1 MFKKTFL
8 AFNLAFPLLLTQC
21 YPTMG
26 HVHNPLLDVN
36 SYKIYYGEIDDSKAE
51 QLSNYDMV
59 VIEPHETTKEH
70 VSEIKEAGTI
80 ALGYISIMELQ
91 TWDEEFVEKVK
102 DSDYLLDDGERV
114 YVEDWDTYLM
124 DITNPHYQQLL
135 LDEIEEEIIEKQFDG
150 ILLDT
155 VGDIDDFYHDDE
167 EMASYLRNG
176 YVELLQSITDKHNEL
191 LLLQNWGFETL
202 ETSSKDY
209 VDAIMWEDFDKNRLK
224 TSKWGQDWIQY
235 FQTLESEENIAVF
248 TVTPDTKSFKYSK
261 KYGFVPYKNSN
272 SIYN

>member
-8 AFNLAFPLLLTQC
+8 SFNLVFPLLLSQC

-26 HVHNPLLDVN
+26 NVHNPLLDVN
-36 SYKIYYGEIDDSKAE
+36 SYKIYYGEIDDSQAK

-59 VIEPHETTKEH
+59 VIEPHETTTEH
-70 VSEIKEAGTI
+70 VSEIKESGTI

-102 DSDYLLDDGERV
+102 DTDYLLDDGEKV

-176 YVELLQSITDKHNEL
+176 YVELLQSISEKHSDL

-209 VDAIMWEDFDKNRLK
+209 VDAIMWEDFDKNSLK
-224 TSKWGQDWIQY
+224 NSKWGQDWIQY

-261 KYGFVPYKNSN
+261 KYGFVPYKNPS